1 MKKWLCLLLAGVLT
15 FSLAACGRGQNTDAS
30 GAVTDPTASNTDKT
44 TEQTDPTS
52 PSKGQI
58 IQVAEPFASV
68 LNSKKSFYFEN
79 EGKSV
84 RLSDYYTSIWK
95 LTSVDIDHDG
105 NKEIAVMFDV
115 DGGGGGTLVLWQDGI
130 SVYGY
135 EFGFREMYRLNK
147 DGTFL
152 WNTNSGNTY
161 GCSSIAFEG
170 TKVKTTEVWRV
181 EHDGSGGYIYY
192 AGNKPSTKEVVNAI
206 QQIRNSEG
214 VGWTVFGSDA
224 TIVGAAEEW
233 KEPEDPYALR
243 EITDGRVIAGEK
255 NQTYKDSFVTL
266 NFPLG
271 WKCLERQGEDGR
283 FICFQDPV
291 LGENCQLSIYLTGS
305 TIYTY
310 DYTRE
315 DYMAHFTG
323 YYGYEDVVIDSYSKE
338 TIQGFPCTKVV
349 YSYTENNTRF
359 VGTRYDD
366 LIEEP
371 RLYHIT
377 ITYPAA
383 KSETYAKDFA
393 AIVESL
399 RFVKSNG

>member
-1 MKKWLCLLLAGVLT
+1 MKKWLSLLLAGVLT
-15 FSLAACGRGQNTDAS
+15 FSLTACHRGQNTDAS
-30 GAVTDPTASNTDKT
+30 GAVTDPTASNTDKM

-84 RLSDYYTSIWK
+84 LLSDYYTSIWK

-115 DGGGGGTLVLWQDGI
+115 DGGGGGTLVLWQDGT
-130 SVYGY
+130 SVFGY
-135 EFGFREMYRLNK
+135 NFGFREMYRLNK

-255 NQTYKDSFVTL
+255 NQTYKDSFISL

-283 FICFQDPV
+283 FICFRDPA
-291 LGENCQLSIYLTGS
+291 LGENCQLSIYVSSS
-305 TIYTY
+305 TYTY
-310 DYTRE
+310 NYTKE
-315 DYMAHFTG
+315 NYMAHLTG
-323 YYGYEDVVIDSYSKE
+323 YCGFKDVVIDSYSKE

-371 RLYHIT
+371 RLYHTT
-377 ITYPAA
+377 IVYPAA
-383 KSETYAKDFA
+383 ERETYEKEFA

>member
-84 RLSDYYTSIWK
+84 LLSDYYTSIWK

-115 DGGGGGTLVLWQDGI
+115 DGGGGGTLVLWQDGT

-192 AGNKPSTKEVVNAI
+192 AGNRPSTKEVVNAI

-224 TIVGAAEEW
+224 TIVGTAEEW
-233 KEPEDPYALR
+233 KEPENPYPLR

-271 WKCLERQGEDGR
+271 WKCLERQGEDGH

-305 TIYTY
+305 TMYTY

-315 DYMAHFTG
+315 DYMAHLTG
-323 YYGYEDVVIDSYSKE
+323 YYGYKDVVIDSYSKE

-349 YSYTENNTRF
+349 YSYTEDNTRF
-359 VGTRYDD
+359 VGARYDD

-371 RLYHIT
+371 RLYHTT
-377 ITYPAA
+377 IVYPAA
-383 KSETYAKDFA
+383 ERETYEKEFA
-393 AIVESL
+393 AIMESL